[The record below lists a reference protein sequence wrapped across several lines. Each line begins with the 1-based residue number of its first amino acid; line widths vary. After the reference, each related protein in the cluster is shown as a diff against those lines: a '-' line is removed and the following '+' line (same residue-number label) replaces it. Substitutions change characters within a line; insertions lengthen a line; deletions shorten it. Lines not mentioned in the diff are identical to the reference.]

1 MFDCKQLLFYLIHF
15 VSFMFLRFMTSVQNT
30 CPFCFLPCVLSGSV
44 TPSWIYFCIH
54 PMKYWWVPQF
64 AFLVCVCVCV
74 CPMKNH
80 QRRVIGLN
88 TNNYPEPC
96 SEEAAG
102 TGYTVPTNN
111 LAYVWTRKVFWMDE
125 VYYSTAIEL
134 VLTSRYTLWVYL
146 LAHSSV

>member
-1 MFDCKQLLFYLIHF
+1 MTVNNFCFISYTLFLLCFSDLWHQFKTRVLF
-15 VSFMFLRFMTSVQNT
+15 VSSRV
-30 CPFCFLPCVLSGSV
+30 CWVARWHLPGFIFVFIQWNIDEFHNLLSL
-44 TPSWIYFCIH
+44 Y
-54 PMKYWWVPQF
+54 
-64 AFLVCVCVCV
+64 VCVCV